1 MSIAPP
7 PGRKR
12 ADMLDRQSL
21 PSGCQR
27 IDVRINPQGDVR
39 VFPTG
44 DKPSDEWLPAVL
56 TVEGWKARRNEHA
69 G

>member
-1 MSIAPP
+1 MSIAPL
-7 PGRKR
+7 GGKK
-12 ADMLDRQSL
+12 ADMLDRQTL

-27 IDVRINPQGDVR
+27 VDVRINAEGDVR

-44 DKPSDEWLPAVL
+44 EEPTDEWLPAVL
-56 TVEGWKARRNEHA
+56 TVEGWKPRRNEHA